1 MIFAGNQLED
11 GRTLNDYNIQNE
23 STLHL
28 VLRLRGGGGGW
39 EVLNLVTGTKTS
51 LDDSIRQN
59 STIYDLKIRI
69 MDKLGIDSKIV
80 YFFVNDAPITFENYQ
95 LVSQCGIQWDTKL
108 SVWYQTYK
116 DIVKHQNVEGYWTA
130 DVLEQI
136 NKTQDEV
143 SWNIPEMISSKLS
156 AFDDQ
161 LKIIF
166 TVLAIKNL
174 KSEYPQNEKQ
184 WRLIV
189 KKGMKYVQK
198 IGFDFSTLE
207 SIL

>member
-1 MIFAGNQLED
+1 
-11 GRTLNDYNIQNE
+11 
-23 STLHL
+23 
-28 VLRLRGGGGGW
+28 
-39 EVLNLVTGTKTS
+39 
-51 LDDSIRQN
+51 
-59 STIYDLKIRI
+59 
-69 MDKLGIDSKIV
+69 
-80 YFFVNDAPITFENYQ
+80 
-95 LVSQCGIQWDTKL
+95 
-108 SVWYQTYK
+108 
-116 DIVKHQNVEGYWTA
+116 
-130 DVLEQI
+130 
-136 NKTQDEV
+136 
-143 SWNIPEMISSKLS
+143 MISSKLS